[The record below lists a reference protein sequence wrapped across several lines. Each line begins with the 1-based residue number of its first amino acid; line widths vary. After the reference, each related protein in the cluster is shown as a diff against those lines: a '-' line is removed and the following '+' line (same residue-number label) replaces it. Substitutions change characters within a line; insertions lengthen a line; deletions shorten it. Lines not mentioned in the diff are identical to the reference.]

1 MRIYLVRHGETAWNK
16 EGRVQ
21 GSEDIPLNEKGIE
34 LAEITSE
41 GMKDIPMDVIFSSPL
56 IRARKT
62 AEIMRRGRD
71 ISVIVDQRLQ
81 EMSFGRYEGT
91 VIRAAVQDKT
101 NALHNF
107 IRHPGEYK
115 AMDGEEFSQ
124 VSSRAQNFI
133 DEVLMPAEKCWQN
146 VMLASHGAFIRC
158 FLRCIEARPL
168 SEFWDGIPQ
177 RNCAVTILE
186 LDAGRLRILE
196 EGKLYYEMQPDGSFR
211 L

>member
-21 GSEDIPLNEKGIE
+21 GSVDVPLNEKGIE

-41 GMKDIPMDVIFSSPL
+41 GMRDIPLDVIFSSPL

-62 AEIMRRGRD
+62 AEIMQRGRN
-71 ISVIVDQRLQ
+71 IPIFVDARLQ
-81 EMSFGRYEGT
+81 EMGFGRYEGT
-91 VIRAAVQDKT
+91 VIKEAMQNEA

-107 IRHPGEYK
+107 IRHPGAYK
-115 AMDGEEFSQ
+115 AMDGESFSQ
-124 VSSRAQNFI
+124 VIGRAQNFI
-133 DEVLMPAEKCWQN
+133 DEVLIPAQERWQN

-168 SEFWDGIPQ
+168 SEFWGGIPQ

-186 LDAGRLRILE
+186 LDAGRFRILE
-196 EGKLYYEMQPDGSFR
+196 EGKLYYELQADGSFR